1 MGFKLDDN
9 TVYETL
15 NQSHNDSVVSKP
27 HLPWLSSWSESGFID
42 PSIFLQNRW
51 NLLPKYAF
59 EFWVVSGVSVG
70 DVQDSYL
77 VWATL
82 EMGGYV
88 FAVGWFH
95 DEDKVSPVDEFLC
108 QESSSGVWCDSSG
121 FRFPNPLPALK

>member
-1 MGFKLDDN
+1 M
-9 TVYETL
+9 
-15 NQSHNDSVVSKP
+15 
-27 HLPWLSSWSESGFID
+27 ID
-42 PSIFLQNRW
+42 PSIFLQNGW
-51 NLLPKYAF
+51 DLLPKYAF

-95 DEDKVSPVDEFLC
+95 DEDKVGPVDEFLC
-108 QESSSGVWCDSSG
+108 QEFSSGVWHDSSG